1 MASVPDQRMM
11 DINNKYSQ
19 YTEHVLDIDEF
30 KKPKVYTGPRA
41 VAHKILEL
49 IMMKPGTYPTRPYMG
64 VGLVEN
70 FRYTF
75 TDKISDL
82 SATINEQIATYL
94 PEFSSVRV
102 ELDTS
107 MEHDKRLVIYIIID
121 SMTYTV
127 ALDTDKKTLSWIT
140 GEA

>member
-41 VAHKILEL
+41 VVHKILEL